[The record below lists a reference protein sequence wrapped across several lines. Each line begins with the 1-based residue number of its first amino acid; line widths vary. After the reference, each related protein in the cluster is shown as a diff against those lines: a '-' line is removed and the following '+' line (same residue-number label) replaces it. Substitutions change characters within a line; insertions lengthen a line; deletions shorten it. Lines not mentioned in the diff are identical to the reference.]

1 MGDNDTDVIGEVR
14 SEDLA
19 VRSRAIEKIY
29 VKYYPFIKTFI
40 LKNNGSLTDAE
51 DVYQDAMIVLYAKLR
66 DKNFELSCTL
76 KTYVFSIC
84 RNLWMSKLKERKR
97 FDDFVKDG
105 AYISISQ
112 DDFRPLE
119 IEEKQKKLKRLFSQ
133 IGENCQRVL
142 HLFYFHRLSMNA
154 IAQELGLANEQV
166 AKNKKSRCLK
176 KLKAIAFKM
185 PYKEPY
191 G

>member
-1 MGDNDTDVIGEVR
+1 MGDNDIDVIGDVR

-19 VRSRAIEKIY
+19 VRSLAIERIY
-29 VKYYPFIKTFI
+29 VKFYPYIKNFI
-40 LKNNGSLTDAE
+40 LKNNGSLADAE
-51 DVYQDAMIVLYAKLR
+51 DVYQDAMIVIYSKLR
-66 DKNFELSCTL
+66 NKDFVLSCAL

-84 RNLWMSKLKERKR
+84 RNLWMSKLKEKKR
-97 FDDFVKDG
+97 FVDFVSDG
-105 AYISISQ
+105 TYISISQ
-112 DDFRPLE
+112 DDFLPLE
-119 IEEKQKKLKRLFSQ
+119 VEEKQKKLKRLFSQ
-133 IGENCQRVL
+133 IDEKCQRVL
-142 HLFYFHRLSMNA
+142 HLFYFHRLSMKT

-176 KLKAIAFKM
+176 RLKAVAFKT